1 MLSEGRG
8 GEEKKRRRGRVRE
21 TDSNIK
27 SKQVVE
33 LVEEHVDGTKGYSV
47 Q

>member
-1 MLSEGRG
+1 M
-8 GEEKKRRRGRVRE
+8 
-21 TDSNIK
+21 K
-27 SKQVVE
+27 SKLVGVRSEVKSKKVGE